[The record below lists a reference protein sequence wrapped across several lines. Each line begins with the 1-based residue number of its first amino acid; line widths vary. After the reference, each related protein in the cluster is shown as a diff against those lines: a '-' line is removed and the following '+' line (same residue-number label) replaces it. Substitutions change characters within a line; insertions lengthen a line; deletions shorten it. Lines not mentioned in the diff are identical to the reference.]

1 MVESEEPKSGVS
13 RRSMLKWAGALAG
26 AAALGTIGVYAGT
39 TLLKPVTT
47 TTTSTATETGSATQT
62 STVATTLTSA
72 TVQEV
77 LLTCCHDT
85 GPFMAHVVDGVWR
98 RSTPLKPN
106 LPVFHNAYAVRDR
119 LYSPGR
125 IRYPMKRVD
134 FDSKGERNTQNRGRS
149 GFVRITWEEALDTVA
164 AELKRITDKYGPSA
178 VLLSPVT
185 HQWAGA
191 IHSTGGFMGPPFYAP
206 DSGLA
211 SRFFS
216 LLGGATAVAG
226 DTSWTG
232 WTGGGPLSYGYAV
245 TATNNSVDLLQNTKL
260 IIHWATNTA
269 VTIPDI
275 EMQTAGYRR
284 NIWLRRFKDA
294 GIKQIVIDPY
304 FNETAALYA
313 DQWLPILPE
322 TDEAMMLAI
331 AYVWI
336 KEDLYDKDFVASHTV
351 GFEKFRDYVL
361 GVSDSVPKTPEWAAK
376 ICDPGGNVTADTV
389 RELAHEWASEPAY
402 VICQMGGANRRN
414 NASSFARMIVTMQ
427 ALLGNM
433 GRPGRGLG
441 YLQIPNTG
449 KDQTPTP
456 WNGMMPPA
464 PNPVTQY
471 IRHAQ
476 FSDAILKPPITW
488 TSVELDGTISKLEY
502 PAEGYSE
509 VKLLAFMSGSGYFF
523 NQTPGTNDHVRA
535 LQSQKLEFV
544 YCHAPWW
551 EAAAKF
557 ADIVFPVKHVGE
569 RDNIMTWENYTVYS
583 HTVATPAG
591 EPKNDFEVF
600 VELAKR
606 LGFDAELTLNK
617 TIDEWLQDAYAQL
630 GVPLAFEEF
639 KKVGYYEYP
648 MVEETPAVSPDFEKF
663 YNDPANNK
671 LPTPTGKIEIYS
683 QKISDFFGANNP
695 AAPTIPKYAPSPES
709 LNSPLAKKYPLI
721 LTSPHPKFG
730 RNSQWQNLSWQRDE
744 SQAEINGYAPM
755 TINPLDAEKRG
766 LKTGDTVRVY
776 NDRGSVLYTTYV
788 SERIRPSVI
797 RVWEGAWYAPLK
809 PGDTDSPDA
818 GGNPDVIIS
827 GRQPDALCN
836 GMVNCALVEVEKV
849 A

>member
-1 MVESEEPKSGVS
+1 
-13 RRSMLKWAGALAG
+13 
-26 AAALGTIGVYAGT
+26 
-39 TLLKPVTT
+39 
-47 TTTSTATETGSATQT
+47 
-62 STVATTLTSA
+62 
-72 TVQEV
+72 
-77 LLTCCHDT
+77 
-85 GPFMAHVVDGVWR
+85 VVDGVWR

-106 LPVFHNAYAVRDR
+106 LPVFHNAYSVRDR

-134 FDSKGERNTQNRGRS
+134 LDSKGERNAQNRGRS
-149 GFVRITWEEALDTVA
+149 GFVRITWEEALDTIA
-164 AELKRITDKYGPSA
+164 TELKRIRDKYGPSA

-185 HQWAGA
+185 HQWGGA
-191 IHSTGGFMGPPFYAP
+191 MHSTGGFVGPPFYAP

-232 WTGGGPLSYGYAV
+232 WTGGGPLSYDYAV

-275 EMQTAGYRR
+275 EMQAAGYRR
-284 NIWLRRFKDA
+284 NIWLAKFKDA

-304 FNETAALYA
+304 FNETAALYS

-331 AYVWI
+331 AYVWMT
-336 KEDLYDKDFVASHTV
+336 EALYNKNFVASHTV

-361 GVSDSVPKTPEWAAK
+361 GASDGVPKTPEWAAK
-376 ICDPGGNVTADTV
+376 ICDPGGNVTADSIS
-389 RELAHEWASEPAY
+389 ELAREWSSQPTF
-402 VICQMGGANRRN
+402 VICQIGGANRRN
-414 NASSFARMIVTMQ
+414 NASSFARMMVTMQ

-449 KDQTPTP
+449 KNQMPTP

-464 PNPVTQY
+464 ENPVKQY

-476 FSDAILKPPITW
+476 FSDAILKPPITS
-488 TSVELDGTISKLEY
+488 TSVGLDGTVSKLEY

-509 VKLLAFMSGSGYFF
+509 VKLLAFMSGSGYFL

-551 EAAAKF
+551 ETAAKF
-557 ADIVFPVKHVGE
+557 ADIVLPVKHVGE
-569 RDNIMTWENYTVYS
+569 RDNIATWENYTVYS

-591 EPKNDFEVF
+591 EPKSDFEVF

-606 LGFDAELTLNK
+606 LGFDAQLTLGK
-617 TIDEWLQDAYAQL
+617 TVDQWLQDAYTQL
-630 GVPLAFEEF
+630 GVPLPFEEF

-648 MVEETPAVSPDFEKF
+648 MVEDAPAISPDFEKF
-663 YNDPANNK
+663 YDDPVNNK

-683 QKISDFFGANNP
+683 QKISEFFGANNS
-695 AAPTIPKYAPSPES
+695 AAPTIPKYAASPES
-709 LNSPLAKKYPLI
+709 LSSPLAKKYPLI
-721 LTSPHPKFG
+721 LTSPHSKFG
-730 RNSQWQNLSWQRDE
+730 RNSQWQNLSGQRDE
-744 SQAEINGYAPM
+744 YQTIINGYAPM
-755 TINPLDAEKRG
+755 TINAVDAEKRG
-766 LKTGDTVRVY
+766 LETGDTVRVY
-776 NDRGSVLYTTYV
+776 NDRGSVLYT
-788 SERIRPSVI
+788 
-797 RVWEGAWYAPLK
+797 A
-809 PGDTDSPDA
+809 
-818 GGNPDVIIS
+818 
-827 GRQPDALCN
+827 
-836 GMVNCALVEVEKV
+836 
-849 A
+849 

>member
-1 MVESEEPKSGVS
+1 
-13 RRSMLKWAGALAG
+13 MLKWAGALAG

-47 TTTSTATETGSATQT
+47 TTTSTTTETGSATQT

-72 TVQEV
+72 TAQEV

-331 AYVWI
+331 AYVWM

-639 KKVGYYEYP
+639 RKVGYYEYP

-695 AAPTIPKYAPSPES
+695 AAPTIPKYAASPES